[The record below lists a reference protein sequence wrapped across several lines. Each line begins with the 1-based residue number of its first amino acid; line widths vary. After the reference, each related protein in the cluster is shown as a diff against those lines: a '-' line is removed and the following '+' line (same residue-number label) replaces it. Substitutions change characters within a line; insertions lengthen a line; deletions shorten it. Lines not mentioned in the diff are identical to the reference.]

1 MLSLQPSLDYLSPG
15 DCPLLPWLWGPFPP
29 QQGVEVRVSA
39 PDSSGCRGD
48 GHLSAAVLGLGAL
61 PSSALSLGAGTGS
74 EVVFAPLT
82 ALAEGSH
89 CRQAVSTVCKVSKA
103 GQGSLSVPSVPPGCP
118 VKASP
123 LCRRPGLAVPLFP
136 QLHGALWWL
145 LEHLQSGKGLR
156 PQRHV

>member
-1 MLSLQPSLDYLSPG
+1 MALG
-15 DCPLLPWLWGPFPP
+15 AFPP
-29 QQGVEVRVSA
+29 QQGVELQLS
-39 PDSSGCRGD
+39 DSSGCRGD

-61 PSSALSLGAGTGS
+61 PSSALSLRAGTGN

-89 CRQAVSTVCKVSKA
+89 CRQAVSTVCRVSKA
-103 GQGSLSVPSVPPGCP
+103 GQESLSVPSVPPGCP

-123 LCRRPGLAVPLFP
+123 LCHRPRLAVPLSP
-136 QLHGALWWL
+136 ELHGALLWL